1 MSGIFD
7 KDSLTGEE
15 IQVLAMAILL
25 ELNKAGDLKGSAD
38 AGGGQT
44 PPRPTRG
51 GRGDLNLHAHV
62 GFKRPRKEETLASRT
77 VFQAEAGEQG
87 GMLRAVSGE
96 ALPGSHAGAVPRDE
110 WASAASALPDG
121 GQEPAGGRRLEESGL
136 PERLSE
142 LFSRDARRYDS
153 PFERY

>member
-38 AGGGQT
+38 AGGRKAPAGHSWGEREDFYSQAYEV
-44 PPRPTRG
+44 
-51 GRGDLNLHAHV
+51 L
-62 GFKRPRKEETLASRT
+62 KRPRKEETLASRT